1 MHWNKNAQ
9 GQPFYTSHE
18 VGFRESLFR
27 ISAISI
33 SYNCKSNPMHASKCK
48 YQKKKKKSHFLP
60 NYIKLKTYIINQS
73 TGCDMA
79 LNYKYCPPKTV
90 S

>member
-18 VGFRESLFR
+18 VGFGESLFR

-33 SYNCKSNPMHASKCK
+33 TYNCKSNPMHASKCK
-48 YQKKKKKSHFLP
+48 YQKKKKKITVFTKLHK
-60 NYIKLKTYIINQS
+60 IKNLHNKS
-73 TGCDMA
+73 EHGCDMA